1 MDKHYHRVYNSGLES
16 HPSFFN
22 GLFRMTRIIAIVNQ
36 KGGVGKTT
44 SAINLAASLA
54 VLERSVLLVDIDPQ
68 ANATS
73 GLGFDKN
80 AVEAGIYDVLIE
92 GADLS
97 SVIVKTGLERL
108 HLAPSQIDLAGAEIE
123 LVSREGRES
132 LLKPALESVVDR
144 YDFIL
149 IDCPPSLGL
158 LTVNALTA
166 AHSVFIPIQAE
177 YYALEGLGQLMN
189 TVGLVQGGLNPQLE
203 IEGILLTMFDTR
215 LNLANQVAQELQQHF
230 PDKVYK
236 SVIHRS
242 VRIAEAPSH
251 GKPIILYDVNST
263 GAQAYLSLAR
273 EVAGLH
279 KHK

>member
-1 MDKHYHRVYNSGLES
+1 M
-16 HPSFFN
+16 P
-22 GLFRMTRIIAIVNQ
+22 RIIAIVNQ

-97 SVIVKTGLERL
+97 SIILKSPLEKL
-108 HLAPSQIDLAGAEIE
+108 HLAPSQIDLAGAEVE
-123 LVSREGRES
+123 LVNREGRES
-132 LLKPALESVVDR
+132 FLKPALESVRDR

-166 AHSVFIPIQAE
+166 AQAVFIPIQAE

-189 TVGLVQGGLNPQLE
+189 TVELVKAGLNPQLE
-203 IEGILLTMFDTR
+203 IEGILLTMFDAR
-215 LNLANQVAQELQQHF
+215 LNLANQVAQELKEHF
-230 PDKVYK
+230 PSKVYK
-236 SVIHRS
+236 TVIHRS
-242 VRIAEAPSH
+242 VRLAEAPSH
-251 GKPIILYDVNST
+251 GKPIILYDVNSN
-263 GAQAYLSLAR
+263 GAQSYLALAR
-273 EVAGLH
+273 EVTGRH
-279 KHK
+279 KHR

>member
-1 MDKHYHRVYNSGLES
+1 MS
-16 HPSFFN
+16 
-22 GLFRMTRIIAIVNQ
+22 RIIAIVNQ

-73 GLGFDKN
+73 GLGFDKA
-80 AVEAGIYDVLIE
+80 AVETGIYDVLIE

-97 SVIVKTGLERL
+97 SIILKSSLDKL
-108 HLAPSQIDLAGAEIE
+108 HLAPSQIDLAGAEVE
-123 LVSREGRES
+123 LVNREGRENF
-132 LLKPALESVVDR
+132 LKPALESVRDR

-166 AHSVFIPIQAE
+166 AQAVFIPIQAE

-189 TVGLVQGGLNPQLE
+189 TVELVKAGLNPGLE
-203 IEGILLTMFDTR
+203 IEGILLTMFDAR
-215 LNLANQVAQELQQHF
+215 LNLANQVAQELKEHF
-230 PDKVYK
+230 PSKVYK
-236 SVIHRS
+236 TVINRS
-242 VRIAEAPSH
+242 VRLAEAPSH
-251 GKPIILYDVNST
+251 GKPIILYDVNSN
-263 GAQAYLSLAR
+263 GAQSYLALAR
-273 EVAGLH
+273 EVAGRHRH
-279 KHK
+279 K

>member
-1 MDKHYHRVYNSGLES
+1 MS
-16 HPSFFN
+16 
-22 GLFRMTRIIAIVNQ
+22 RIIAIANQ

-54 VLERSVLLVDIDPQ
+54 VLEKSVLLVDIDPQ

-73 GLGFDKN
+73 GLGVDRG
-80 AVEAGIYDVLIE
+80 AVETGIYDVLIE

-97 SVIVKTGLERL
+97 AIILTTELDRL
-108 HLAPSQIDLAGAEIE
+108 HLAPSQIDLAGAEVE
-123 LVSREGRES
+123 LVNREGREGF
-132 LLKPALESVVDR
+132 LAPALQSAAGR

-166 AHSVFIPIQAE
+166 AQAVLIPIQAE

-189 TVGLVQGGLNPQLE
+189 TIGLVQQGLNPQLE
-203 IEGILLTMFDTR
+203 IEGILLTMFDAR
-215 LNLANQVAQELQQHF
+215 LNLANQVAGELQQHF
-230 PDKVYK
+230 PNKVYK
-236 SVIHRS
+236 TVINRS
-242 VRIAEAPSH
+242 VRLAEAPSH
-251 GKPIILYDVNST
+251 GKPIILYDVNSP
-263 GAQAYLSLAR
+263 GAQSYLALAR
-273 EVAGLH
+273 EVIGRH

>member
-1 MDKHYHRVYNSGLES
+1 MS
-16 HPSFFN
+16 
-22 GLFRMTRIIAIVNQ
+22 RIIAIVNQ

-54 VLERSVLLVDIDPQ
+54 ALERPVLLVDADPQ

-80 AVEAGIYDVLIE
+80 AVVAGIYDVLVE

-97 SVIVKTGLERL
+97 SIILKTSLEKL

-123 LVSREGRES
+123 LVGREGRES
-132 LLKPALESVVDR
+132 ILKPALESVAGR

-177 YYALEGLGQLMN
+177 YYALEGLGQLMS
-189 TVGLVQGGLNPQLE
+189 TVELVRNGLNPQLE
-203 IEGILLTMFDTR
+203 IEGILLTMFDAR
-215 LNLANQVAQELQQHF
+215 LNLANQVAAELKQHF
-230 PDKVYK
+230 AGKVYK
-236 SVIHRS
+236 TVINRS
-242 VRIAEAPSH
+242 VRLAEAPSH
-251 GKPIILYDVNST
+251 GKPIILYDVNSG
-263 GAQAYLSLAR
+263 GAQSYLALAR
-273 EVAGLH
+273 EVAAHH
-279 KHK
+279 KKK

>member
-1 MDKHYHRVYNSGLES
+1 MS
-16 HPSFFN
+16 
-22 GLFRMTRIIAIVNQ
+22 RIIAIVNQ

-73 GLGFDKN
+73 GLGFDKT

-97 SVIVKTGLERL
+97 SIILKTSLDKL
-108 HLAPSQIDLAGAEIE
+108 HLAPSQIDLAGAEVE
-123 LVSREGRES
+123 LVNREGRES
-132 LLKPALESVVDR
+132 FLKPALESVR
-144 YDFIL
+144 GSYDFIL

-166 AHSVFIPIQAE
+166 AQAVFIPIQAE

-189 TVGLVQGGLNPQLE
+189 TVELVKAGLNPGLE
-203 IEGILLTMFDTR
+203 IEGILLTMFDAR
-215 LNLANQVAQELQQHF
+215 LNLANQVAQELKEHF
-230 PDKVYK
+230 PSKVYK
-236 SVIHRS
+236 TVIHRS
-242 VRIAEAPSH
+242 VRLAEAPSH
-251 GKPIILYDVNST
+251 GKPIILYDVNSN
-263 GAQAYLSLAR
+263 GAQSYLALAR
-273 EVAGLH
+273 EVAGRH

>member
-1 MDKHYHRVYNSGLES
+1 MS
-16 HPSFFN
+16 
-22 GLFRMTRIIAIVNQ
+22 RIIAIVNQ

-97 SVIVKTGLERL
+97 SIILKSALEKL
-108 HLAPSQIDLAGAEIE
+108 HLAPSQIDLAGAEVE
-123 LVSREGRES
+123 LVNREGRES
-132 LLKPALESVVDR
+132 FLKPALESVR
-144 YDFIL
+144 SSYDFIL

-166 AHSVFIPIQAE
+166 AQAVFIPIQAE

-189 TVGLVQGGLNPQLE
+189 TVELVKAGLNPGLE
-203 IEGILLTMFDTR
+203 IEGILLTMFDAR
-215 LNLANQVAQELQQHF
+215 LNLANQVAQELKEHF
-230 PDKVYK
+230 PSKVYK
-236 SVIHRS
+236 TVIHRS
-242 VRIAEAPSH
+242 VRLAEAPSH
-251 GKPIILYDVNST
+251 GKPIILYDVNSN
-263 GAQAYLSLAR
+263 GAQSYLALAR
-273 EVAGLH
+273 EVAGRHRH
-279 KHK
+279 K

>member
-1 MDKHYHRVYNSGLES
+1 MS
-16 HPSFFN
+16 
-22 GLFRMTRIIAIVNQ
+22 RIIAIVNQ

-97 SVIVKTGLERL
+97 SIILKTSLDKL
-108 HLAPSQIDLAGAEIE
+108 HLAPSQIDLAGAEVE
-123 LVSREGRES
+123 LVNREGRES
-132 LLKPALESVVDR
+132 FLKPALESVR
-144 YDFIL
+144 GSYDFIL

-166 AHSVFIPIQAE
+166 AQAVFIPIQAE

-189 TVGLVQGGLNPQLE
+189 TVELVKAGLNPGLE
-203 IEGILLTMFDTR
+203 IEGILLTMFDAR
-215 LNLANQVAQELQQHF
+215 LNLANQVAQELKEHF
-230 PDKVYK
+230 PSKVYK
-236 SVIHRS
+236 TVIHRS
-242 VRIAEAPSH
+242 VRLAEAPSH
-251 GKPIILYDVNST
+251 GKPIILYDVNSN
-263 GAQAYLSLAR
+263 GAQSYLALAR
-273 EVAGLH
+273 EVAGRH